1 MADIDK
7 TKFLDFQYD
16 LDKTE
21 GLLYH
26 KIVPKTVNV
35 KDDEGNITQ
44 EQLYEITIRTPILS
58 KDQNDNLI
66 KYRAVNDVNLNA
78 TIEYLLGLINSKEPV
93 INPKNSAFNKS
104 FGSNAGTV
112 CEGSDYRLSNSR
124 RCNNTFDN
132 IETAKQ
138 NLLLHKVASSGN
150 YSDLEN
156 KPNFHK
162 VATTGKYTDLEDIPE
177 FHKVATS
184 GDYND
189 LENKPE
195 LHTVATSGKYS
206 DLTGRPDIPDRYEMY
221 QMSFYAA
228 LAGFSSLN
236 KCSNSSA
243 VITKTLNYKKKYCF
257 VGYGG
262 YTAGMVLEISGGTWM
277 GASLDYAS
285 NFIVIPTYTGSMAGS
300 SKNFYFITSQGIYN
314 YQSNGNDIT
323 VRLNRPDCYA
333 YGEQTLYSY

>member
-1 MADIDK
+1 MANIEVD
-7 TKFLDFQYD
+7 KFLDFQYKTD
-16 LDKTE
+16 VTE
-21 GLLYH
+21 GLKYY
-26 KIVPKTVNV
+26 KIVRKDVTVTEDPNNPTV
-35 KDDEGNITQ
+35 EP
-44 EQLYEITIRTPILS
+44 LYEISIRAPILS
-58 KDQNDNLI
+58 SDANEKPIN
-66 KYRAVNDVNLNA
+66 YRIVNDVNLNK
-78 TIEYLLGLINSKEPV
+78 TIDQLISL
-93 INPKNSAFNKS
+93 I
-104 FGSNAGTV
+104 GTK
-112 CEGSDYRLSNSR
+112 CDDDDIRLSNSR

-138 NLLLHKVASSGN
+138 NLLLHKVATSGN

-156 KPNFHK
+156 KPNLHEVATTGNYSDLENKPNLHK

-177 FHKVATS
+177 FHKVAAS

-195 LHTVATSGKYS
+195 LHKVATSGKYS

-236 KCSNSSA
+236 KCSNSSDT
-243 VITKTLNYKKKYCF
+243 ITKTLNYKKKYCF

-262 YTAGMVLEISGGTWM
+262 YTAGMVLEVSGGTWM
-277 GASLDYAS
+277 GASLDFAS

-314 YQSNGNDIT
+314 YRANGNDIT
-323 VRLNRPDCYA
+323 VRLSRPDCYA